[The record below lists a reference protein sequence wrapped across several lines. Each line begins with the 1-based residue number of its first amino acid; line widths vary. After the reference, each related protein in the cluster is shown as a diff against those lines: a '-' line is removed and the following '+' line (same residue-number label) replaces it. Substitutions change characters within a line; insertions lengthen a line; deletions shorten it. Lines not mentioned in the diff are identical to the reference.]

1 MTSEDPLIRVPDN
14 FLSEF
19 PEADQLASE
28 CAMNLMRVAD
38 LILRELSHFFQRYGL
53 TPASAHVVGILE
65 GADEPL
71 SPHQIAEQL
80 YIATSTMTSLI
91 DTVERRGLA
100 RRVPHPTD
108 RRKILIEITD
118 EGRRRVHEATPMV
131 HEIERHI
138 FSPLTPGQKEQL
150 LSLIAPLM
158 DQQRAREWN
167 LEGIPARN
175 KVMRYES
182 DSDPTATGPADRLV
196 GEEEES

>member
-1 MTSEDPLIRVPDN
+1 MTYEDPLIRVPDN

-19 PEADQLASE
+19 PEADPLASE

-38 LILRELSHFFQRYGL
+38 LILRELSRFFQRYGL

-65 GADEPL
+65 GTDEPL

-91 DTVERRGLA
+91 DTVERHGLA
-100 RRVPHPTD
+100 RRIPHPTD

-118 EGRRRVHEATPMV
+118 EGRRTVHEATPLV

-138 FSPLTPGQKEQL
+138 FSPMTPEQKEQL

-158 DQQRAREWN
+158 DQQRTGEWN

-175 KVMRYES
+175 KAMRYES
-182 DSDPTATGPADRLV
+182 DSDPAATGPAVRLA
-196 GEEEES
+196 GEEEGS

>member
-1 MTSEDPLIRVPDN
+1 MKSQDPLIRVPDN
-14 FLSEF
+14 FTSEF
-19 PEADQLASE
+19 PAADPLASE

-38 LILRELSHFFQRYGL
+38 LILRELSRFFQRYGL

-118 EGRRRVHEATPMV
+118 EGRRGVHEATPLV

-138 FSPLTPGQKEQL
+138 FSPLTAEQKEQL
-150 LSLIAPLM
+150 LSLLAPLM
-158 DQQRAREWN
+158 DHIGAGAWDVDN
-167 LEGIPARN
+167 VPPRN

-182 DSDPTATGPADRLV
+182 GSDPSATVSADRRA
-196 GEEEES
+196 GEEGES